1 MKEPLILSFDM
12 GTQSM
17 RAMLVDKQGNF
28 KHMIQQKYDQ
38 PYFSKEPGWAE
49 QKPDFYFNTLC
60 EVSKKLKTES
70 VNGFADVVGV
80 VLTTIRDTALC
91 LDKEKK
97 PLRDII
103 LWMDS
108 RETTK
113 IKPMKWWLKLAVKA
127 IGMEDVL
134 TTQHKVAAVNW
145 IMENEPETWRKTD
158 KYVMLSTYLNYKLTG
173 RLIDSK
179 SNMIGH
185 IPFDY
190 KKGKWQSKHEPKR
203 YMSDIPEERLCKL
216 IDSEEEIGRITSE
229 AEERSGIPAGL
240 PLIATGSDKGCET
253 LGLSVIKEDQ
263 AALSFGTTATIQF
276 ATKKYFEPQR
286 FLPSYRGVPKGI
298 YNPEIQIY
306 RGYWLISWFKK
317 EFAAKECVEAKRTGR
332 EPEEIL
338 NESLR
343 KIPAGCNG
351 LILQPFWTPGVINP
365 SAKGAVI
372 GFSDSHNRISV
383 YRAIIEGIGF
393 ALLDGFFS
401 MQKRSGQRIKEL
413 FVAGGGSR
421 SSEICQ
427 ITANMFGLPVHRIHT
442 HEASGLGAAITGF
455 VALGHFKDYEEAI
468 QSMVHKKD
476 VFIPNM
482 QEHAFY
488 LRLYHDIY
496 KKIYGK
502 LHPLYVKL
510 KKIYNTRS

>member
-1 MKEPLILSFDM
+1 MNEPLMLTFDL
-12 GTQSM
+12 GTQSI
-17 RAMLVDKQGNF
+17 RGMLIDRQGNF
-28 KHMIQQKYDQ
+28 RHMVQKKYEE

-49 QKPDFYFNTLC
+49 QKADFYFEVLC
-60 EVSKKLKTES
+60 EVSKQLKEEAKDGYE
-70 VNGFADVVGV
+70 NVVGV
-80 VLTTIRDTALC
+80 VVTTMRDTTLC
-91 LDKEKK
+91 LDRDRK

-103 LWMDS
+103 MWMDS
-108 RETTK
+108 REVK
-113 IKPMKWWLKLAVKA
+113 KAKPMKWWLKLALKI
-127 IGMEDVL
+127 IGMDEVL
-134 TTQHKVAAVNW
+134 TKQHKISAVNW
-145 IMENEPETWRKTD
+145 IMENEPKIWEKTD

-173 RLIDSK
+173 NLVDSK

-185 IPFDY
+185 VPFDY
-190 KKGKWQSKHEPKR
+190 KKGKWQSKNEPKR
-203 YMSDIPEERLCKL
+203 YMADIPEEKLCEL
-216 IDSEEEIGRITSE
+216 IDAADEIGRITKE
-229 AEERSGIPAGL
+229 TEELSGIPAGL

-253 LGLSVIKEDQ
+253 LGLSVIHEDR

-276 ATKKYFEPQR
+276 ATGKYFEPKR
-286 FLPSYRGVPKGI
+286 FLPSYPGVLKGI
-298 YNPEIQIY
+298 YNPEIQVY

-365 SAKGAVI
+365 NAKGAVI
-372 GFSDSHNRISV
+372 GFSDVHNRIYI

-393 ALLDGFFS
+393 ALMDGFYT
-401 MQKRSGQRIKEL
+401 MQKRSGQKIKEL
-413 FVAGGGSR
+413 YVAGGGSR

-427 ITANMFGLPVHRIHT
+427 ITANMFGLPVNRIHT
-442 HEASGLGAAITGF
+442 HEVSGLGAAIAGF
-455 VALGHFKDYEEAI
+455 VALGCFRDYDEAI
-468 QSMVHKKD
+468 EHMVHKKD
-476 VFIPNM
+476 CFFPDM
-482 QEHAFY
+482 KEHRMY

-510 KKIYNTRS
+510 KKIYHHAE